1 MANEVTTGTE
11 CLENYPPISEFLGPS
26 TLVRTLL
33 LSISA
38 FHQPELPLLTNSV
51 QAASEQLLTSA
62 SPTLSALISHPTHG
76 PSWISH
82 LRDVRLCR
90 KTLRLS
96 LIRISFFFGI
106 IYLYLTCGTPSGG
119 SEKSALGTG
128 PSSWGG
134 KVTVTAPPSLSQ

>member
-96 LIRISFFFGI
+96 LIRISFFFVD
-106 IYLYLTCGTPSGG
+106 YLFISDLRNPLGG
-119 SEKSALGTG
+119 L
-128 PSSWGG
+128 
-134 KVTVTAPPSLSQ
+134 

>member
-1 MANEVTTGTE
+1 MLKWRMKSVEVTTGTE

-96 LIRISFFFGI
+96 LIRISFFFVD
-106 IYLYLTCGTPSGG
+106 YLFISDLRNPLGG
-119 SEKSALGTG
+119 L
-128 PSSWGG
+128 
-134 KVTVTAPPSLSQ
+134 